1 MVIWLE
7 SKLPTIKGVS
17 LIFQVIDNIYTQV
30 LIIFNVISFVHFRFR
45 WKNEMTAL
53 TEEFETKLKKLKI
66 KKRNDFSKDE
76 AVPSKSD
83 NELTKGK
90 PLI

>member
-7 SKLPTIKGVS
+7 STLPTIFQVS
-17 LIFQVIDNIYTQV
+17 LIFQVICNVYTQV
-30 LIIFNVISFVHFRFR
+30 LIIFNVISFVHFCFR